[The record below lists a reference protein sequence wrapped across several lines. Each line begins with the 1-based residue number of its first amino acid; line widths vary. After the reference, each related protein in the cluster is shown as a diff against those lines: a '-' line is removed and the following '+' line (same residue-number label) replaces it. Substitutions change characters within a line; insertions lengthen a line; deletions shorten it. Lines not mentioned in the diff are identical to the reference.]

1 MIGHCFMRE
10 GQISKALLRWFSRA
24 TKPSKGS
31 FKEKIES
38 RFKVTPQTDKRL
50 LDEEDRLKP
59 DDPELSEKTLAKMHL
74 KTQIM
79 PEK

>member
-1 MIGHCFMRE
+1 MIGHCFIRD
-10 GQISKALLRWFSRA
+10 GQTTKRILRLFSRA
-24 TKPSKGS
+24 KQAAKPS
-31 FKEKIES
+31 FKEKIEN

-50 LDEEDRLKP
+50 LEEDDRLRP
-59 DDPELSEKTLAKMHL
+59 DDPEISEKTLAKMHL